1 MQYYIVL
8 ELKIRTDWTT
18 VNWVLFSN
26 ECRVNE
32 KDRKIGQKLEEKI
45 GGKIGE
51 KNSEKIDARIISL
64 QKVLDLCGLQHI
76 VEM

>member
-1 MQYYIVL
+1 MEKFV
-8 ELKIRTDWTT
+8 KID
-18 VNWVLFSN
+18 
-26 ECRVNE
+26 
-32 KDRKIGQKLEEKI
+32 KKIGEKI